1 MIYLLL
7 LAILIIFFIVIYVDR
22 DIFSPSAI
30 ICESYLLAV
39 CCAIVNIKVWNI
51 DLNSQTVFLILLGI
65 FVFVAVSLFIVHTT
79 IKKKEPNKRGKI
91 KFIRVNKF
99 NYKILVFIQILTVII
114 YFIYVVKAV
123 GGLSSFT
130 NFSNLM
136 NYYRENTAYGELET
150 GIPTYVNQLVKIS
163 KILGY
168 ISTYIIIR
176 NTLIAKRKKE
186 EKKEKNILY
195 IISIFSFVV
204 LSLLS
209 GGRFGLISYVLGVL
223 VMWMTLKDRIYE
235 IKTSISLRQ
244 VLKIICFILVV
255 MIIFSNLRGW
265 VGRKNDDNFIQYIS
279 SYFGGSIQLFDMF
292 LNSPIPKSEIFGKET
307 FYGIN
312 RTLAQLGIIEPYK
325 MHLEFRE
332 SNGIVI
338 GNVYT
343 SFRNFYYDF
352 GTYGIVILQ
361 IVMAIFWSIY
371 YKKIKKEKNVC
382 KFDYPLIIYCMFID
396 KLFLHSYRDTFYS
409 TVLTVSM
416 ITIII
421 YLFVIKKIIIKEGEE
436 DGEK

>member
-7 LAILIIFFIVIYVDR
+7 LAILIIFFMVICVDR

-39 CCAIVNIKVWNI
+39 CCAIVNIKIWNI
-51 DLNSQTVFLILLGI
+51 DLKPKTVDLILLGI
-65 FVFVAVSLFIVHTT
+65 LVFIIVSLFIIHTT
-79 IKKKEPNKRGKI
+79 IKKKENDKKGKI
-91 KFIRVNKF
+91 EFIEVNKF

-114 YFIYVVKAV
+114 YLVYVIKAV

-130 NFSNLM
+130 SFSNLM

-168 ISTYIIIR
+168 ISLYIIIR
-176 NTLIAKRKKE
+176 DTLIAKRRKMKKHD
-186 EKKEKNILY
+186 KNILY
-195 IISIFSFVV
+195 VISIFSFIV
-204 LSLLS
+204 LTLLS
-209 GGRFGLISYVLGVL
+209 GGRFGLISYVLGAL
-223 VMWMTLKDRIYE
+223 VMWAILKDRIYE
-235 IKTSISLRQ
+235 TKTTIKIRQ
-244 VLKIICFILVV
+244 VFKIVCFVIIV
-255 MIIFSNLRGW
+255 MVLFSNLRGV
-265 VGRKNDDNFIQYIS
+265 VGRKNDDGFIQYVS

-292 LNSPIPKSEIFGKET
+292 LDRPIKKSEIFGKET

-312 RTLAQLGIIEPYK
+312 RTLSQLGIIEPYK

-332 SNGIVI
+332 SNGVVI

-352 GTYGIVILQ
+352 GMCGIVVLQ
-361 IVMAIFWSIY
+361 IILAIFWSLY

-382 KFDYPLIIYCMFID
+382 EFDYLLIIYCMYINT
-396 KLFLHSYRDTFYS
+396 LFLHSYRDTFYS
-409 TVLTVSM
+409 TVITVS
-416 ITIII
+416 TVTTII
-421 YLFVIKKIIIKEGEE
+421 YLFIIKKIIIKEGAK
-436 DGEK
+436 DG